1 MSGIRF
7 HDVGCI
13 RGGRLLFEGL
23 SFALTPGEAGLVTGP
38 NGVGKSSL
46 LRLAA
51 GLLEPRAGVIA
62 RTDRVALADENAA
75 LDREA
80 TLGAALGFWAGFEGG
95 DVARG
100 LDAMGLAHLAAI
112 PVRMLSTGQRKRA
125 TLARVIAGN
134 APIWLLDEPGNG
146 LDADS
151 LARLETAIA
160 AHRAGGGIVLA
171 ASHQPLGMAGAILLD
186 IKPFVPSAV
195 EGRGGEDK
203 PVSTTLDTNGYF
215 DA

>member
-1 MSGIRF
+1 MSGLRF
-7 HDVGCI
+7 QDVGCI

-23 SFALTPGEAGLVTGP
+23 SFALAPGEAGLVTGP

-51 GLLEPRAGVIA
+51 GLLEPRAGTIM

-75 LDREA
+75 LDREL
-80 TLGAALGFWAGFEGG
+80 TLGAALRFWASLEGG
-95 DVARG
+95 DVAHG
-100 LDAMGLAHLAAI
+100 LDAMGLAHLAAV

-125 TLARVIAGN
+125 TLARVIAGS

-151 LARLETAIA
+151 LARLEAAIA

-171 ASHQPLGMAGAILLD
+171 ASHQPLGMAGALPIHLD
-186 IKPFVPSAV
+186 PKGSVA
-195 EGRGGEDK
+195 
-203 PVSTTLDTNGYF
+203 
-215 DA
+215 A